1 MQSLQEKIQDLGEV
15 VCAEG
20 SEPDSI
26 VGRKVLRLDYTDM
39 VPAQLSPPPRVWAA
53 NYSRDVISLRKQYLS

>member
-1 MQSLQEKIQDLGEV
+1 MNKKLPLQSLQEKIQDLGEV

-26 VGRKVLRLDYTDM
+26 VGRKVELTLY
-39 VPAQLSPPPRVWAA
+39 
-53 NYSRDVISLRKQYLS
+53 